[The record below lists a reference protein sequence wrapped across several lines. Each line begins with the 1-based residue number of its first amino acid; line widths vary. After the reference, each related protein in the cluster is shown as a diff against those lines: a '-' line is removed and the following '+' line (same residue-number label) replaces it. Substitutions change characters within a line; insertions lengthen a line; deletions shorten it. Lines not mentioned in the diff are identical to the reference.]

1 MDIFRI
7 NMGNYRI
14 YFFTILCFFC
24 PFSLSQNCSATDP
37 SNCLVDQLTL
47 NNSFQ
52 LAQSATDQIKKV
64 IYLTEQ
70 QIENIRLNQSL
81 KSLGK
86 ELITIISVFVIVWS
100 LIKGIII
107 GSSFFDIF
115 IDLTIPF
122 IFIGLSI
129 SFLDNNFGQI
139 LVDSVQSVGYIFTN
153 NANPSLNSSK
163 VFVENMLKTM
173 VVIWDAPNDLNILN
187 LGVDAAIIF
196 LMKLISIFFIAGSI
210 ATGLS
215 IILLSKFQIS
225 LAIALGPIMIPWAIW
240 QQTEFLF
247 NGWLSF
253 LIKSSFVSLT
263 VSIIE
268 YSLRDSIIKL
278 SDLAGSVPPGVS
290 SAYVYG
296 VLTLLSIL
304 FVLLLLKSAEIGS
317 GIVSGSTINISIVK
331 KSVASKFKLGSNI
344 ER

>member
-1 MDIFRI
+1 MKYFRI
-7 NMGNYRI
+7 YI
-14 YFFTILCFFC
+14 FIILCFFC
-24 PFSLSQNCSATDP
+24 PFSLSQNCSANDP
-37 SNCLVDQLTL
+37 SSCLVDQLSL

-70 QIENIRLNQSL
+70 QIENIRLNRSL

-86 ELITIISVFVIVWS
+86 ELITVISVFVIVWS
-100 LIKGIII
+100 LIKGIIV
-107 GSSFFDIF
+107 GSSFFEIF
-115 IDLTIPF
+115 TNLTI
-122 IFIGLSI
+122 IFIGFSI
-129 SFLDNNFGQI
+129 SFLDNNLGQI
-139 LVDSVQSVGYIFTN
+139 LVDSVQSVSNIFTN
-153 NANPSLNSSK
+153 NASPSLDSSK

-215 IILLSKFQIS
+215 IILVSKFQIS

-304 FVLLLLKSAEIGS
+304 FVLLLSKSAEIGS
-317 GIVSGSTINISIVK
+317 GIVSGSTINISVVK
-331 KSVASKFKLGSNI
+331 KSLGRQFKFGSNSG
-344 ER
+344 R